1 MSSKETRLTNFR
13 LSKSLL
19 DELDVARHAL
29 AKQSVAH
36 LVRDALRDYLDR
48 HEAAIRRVREE
59 RDKRGG
65 WL

>member
-1 MSSKETRLTNFR
+1 MSSKGTKQTSFR
-13 LSKSLL
+13 LPKALL
-19 DELDVARHAL
+19 AELDVARWAL

-36 LVRDALRDYLDR
+36 LVRDALRDFLDR
-48 HEAAIRRVREE
+48 HEAAIRPIREE

>member
-1 MSSKETRLTNFR
+1 MSSKGTKQTSVRLP
-13 LSKSLL
+13 KSLL

-29 AKQSVAH
+29 SKLSVAH
-36 LVRDALRDYLDR
+36 LIRDALRDYLDR
-48 HEAAIRRVREE
+48 HEPAIRPVREE